1 MEKNGTEQT
10 AGESNSQHNFASFW
24 RRFGCAAIIDGIL
37 LFLVGLVIAR
47 ILGIDPFEPRSMQF
61 EIIVNLI
68 GLVEYWLYFA
78 ILESSKWQGSL
89 GKRAL
94 GIIVTDLTGNRIS
107 FARAT
112 GRHFA
117 KIISFIILLIGFL
130 MVLWDDKKQ
139 GLHDKLAKTL
149 VIRQ

>member
-1 MEKNGTEQT
+1 MTEQSHKEMNT
-10 AGESNSQHNFASFW
+10 NLNYASFW
-24 RRFGCAAIIDGIL
+24 QRLGAAIIDGIL

-47 ILGIDPFEPRSMQF
+47 ILGIDPFETRSMRF

-68 GLVEYWLYFA
+68 GVVEYWLYFA

-94 GIIVTDLTGNRIS
+94 GIVVTDLTGNRIS
-107 FARAT
+107 FGKAT

-130 MVLWDDKKQ
+130 MVLWDEKKQ

-149 VIRQ
+149 VIRR

>member
-1 MEKNGTEQT
+1 MTEQSHEEMNT
-10 AGESNSQHNFASFW
+10 DLNYASFW
-24 RRFGCAAIIDGIL
+24 RRLGAAIIDGIL

-47 ILGIDPFEPRSMQF
+47 ILGIDPFETRSMRF

-94 GIIVTDLTGNRIS
+94 GIVVTDLTGNRIS
-107 FARAT
+107 FGKAT

-130 MVLWDDKKQ
+130 MVLWDEKKQ

-149 VIRQ
+149 VIRR

>member
-1 MEKNGTEQT
+1 MMTEQT
-10 AGESNSQHNFASFW
+10 AVEANSKLDYASFW
-24 RRFGCAAIIDGIL
+24 RRLGAAVIDGLL
-37 LFLVGLVIAR
+37 LFFVGSIIAR
-47 ILGIDPFEPRSMQF
+47 ILGINPFEQQSMRF

-94 GIIVTDLTGNRIS
+94 GIVVTDQTGNRIS
-107 FARAT
+107 FSKAT

-130 MVLWDDKKQ
+130 MVLWDEKKQ

-149 VIRQ
+149 VIRR